1 MLFLTKVNHTLVH
14 LSFIQFP
21 SERVEEIEVQRPVLV
36 LCAFELSSEFGPT
49 PHYRSP
55 SLHGM
60 RNINCKT
67 LREDAKRIPTVSD
80 VLDPLH
86 LVVGIVDE
94 PLIERR
100 QEFRLLHHDVRL
112 LRPSL
117 ETADRSE

>member
-36 LCAFELSSEFGPT
+36 LYAFELSSEFGPT

-67 LREDAKRIPTVSD
+67 LREDAKRIPTVSE